1 MLQDGT
7 CFHCR
12 TEIEPLLQAIVP
24 PSPQSAGR
32 FSLAVTAELK
42 RETANQSDATV
53 LPLLAYPTMEYKG
66 IHYSVVQTLGA
77 AFKWTVRL
85 ANGERIGVA
94 RDRTLATLHAIKAID
109 EDERQIRAAF

>member
-1 MLQDGT
+1 MRDPQPAANTFAPNIAGEAATRASLQ
-7 CFHCR
+7 
-12 TEIEPLLQAIVP
+12 LLALYLV
-24 PSPQSAGR
+24 
-32 FSLAVTAELK
+32 
-42 RETANQSDATV
+42 ATV